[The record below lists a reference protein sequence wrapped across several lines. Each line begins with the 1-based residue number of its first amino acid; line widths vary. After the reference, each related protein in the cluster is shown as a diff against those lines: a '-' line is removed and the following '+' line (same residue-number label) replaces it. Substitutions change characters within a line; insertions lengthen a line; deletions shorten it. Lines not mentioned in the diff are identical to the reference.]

1 MDSLNKGVRSDSR
14 GTSVRQWSF
23 CTRSKK
29 VHGIFR
35 QIELILRDDPL
46 IAVHRK
52 SYFLPAGWIS
62 QVVVSNISSK
72 ASIYGF
78 CCLSLFFFSFPAQTE
93 SVLGESVGSFVWL
106 RSSIIMTEVSHS
118 CQFSELK
125 PVRVTSPGAGVCP
138 DLQCL
143 IWKGSWGGGISHCK
157 RSIRV
162 SRPNIPRERSLSR
175 EDTCGDLSSN
185 VSDFLPP
192 AVSARL
198 DSIWPRPPSHRSRHL
213 QPGMIPLPLG
223 VQWQNVYMHS
233 KAEPRRGRWKPLRV
247 WWLLRDRPLTSIN
260 NYYYSLIIH
269 T

>member
-1 MDSLNKGVRSDSR
+1 MESLNEGVRSDSR
-14 GTSVRQWSF
+14 GTSVRQWPS
-23 CTRSKK
+23 CTRSAK

-35 QIELILRDDPL
+35 QTGWTLRDDPL

-78 CCLSLFFFSFPAQTE
+78 CCLSLFFSLSPSLPAQTE

-125 PVRVTSPGAGVCP
+125 HARVTSPGAGVCL

-143 IWKGSWGGGISHCK
+143 IWKGAGGDVSLCK
-157 RSIRV
+157 RGVRV
-162 SRPNIPRERSLSR
+162 SRPNVPGERRLSR

-198 DSIWPRPPSHRSRHL
+198 DSIWPRPP
-213 QPGMIPLPLG
+213 LPQVEVFTARNDSTSSG
-223 VQWQNVYMHS
+223 PFS
-233 KAEPRRGRWKPLRV
+233 GRAYKCTV
-247 WWLLRDRPLTSIN
+247 K
-260 NYYYSLIIH
+260 
-269 T
+269 